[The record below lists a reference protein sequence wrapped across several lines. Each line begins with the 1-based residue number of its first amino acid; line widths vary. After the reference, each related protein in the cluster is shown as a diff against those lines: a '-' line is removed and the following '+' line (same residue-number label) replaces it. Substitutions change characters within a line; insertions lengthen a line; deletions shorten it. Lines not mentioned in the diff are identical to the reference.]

1 MGTERIGAIQ
11 NSFNAGEISPLLKSR
26 LDLERYKNSAEEIR
40 NFIVHPQG
48 PATYRSGLRY
58 IATAKPTINPVWT
71 ALDPGNGAWT
81 ALAWSPELRLL
92 VLLPRTATGTRSV
105 LTSEDGITYTENISL
120 VTETAVWESCVWA
133 KEIGLYVAVASTSNV
148 NGFRIITSPDGKT
161 WFEQT
166 QSVSKAWRSICWSPS
181 LRLLVAVTDDT
192 ANTSQIMTSPDA
204 VTWTTRTSPEASA
217 WRGVIWVEELTL
229 YVAVAETGTFR
240 VMTSPDGITWTGRTA
255 ASANNWQSVA
265 WSSSLTRLIAV
276 ANTGTDRVM
285 RSSNGIAWT
294 AVVDTVVSITRSGT
308 TATVTVTAHG
318 YKTGMYI
325 TISGADQADYNGTF
339 QITVVTADTFTYTVG
354 GSPATPAT
362 GTIICSPATANWEKI
377 IWADEMGLFWAV
389 ASGGSNRIMY
399 SATGLSGSWINIAE
413 PATLNWEDIVYSAE
427 LDMLVGTASNATGNT
442 VMYYGGTVAEA
453 AKVRLLPF
461 KFSTVQAYILELG
474 HLYMRFYRNGAIIT
488 QLSQQISG
496 ITKANPAVVTYTG
509 ANNFANGDRFI
520 IRDVL
525 GMTEVNEREF
535 EVANVNTG
543 AKTFELYGVNSTAY
557 TTYTSGGNILEI
569 VELATTYVRDD
580 LFAIKICQSADIVYL
595 WNRKYQPRKLA
606 RSSHVA
612 WTLTAI
618 TFKAIPTAE
627 LDFDMK
633 ISKTVASIT
642 RVATTATATVTAHGF
657 LTGMYVTMSGANET
671 QYNGTFLITVV
682 DANTFTYTMAS
693 DPGASATG
701 TLTCSSTTLKP
712 LSITGNKSIF
722 VAGDSVFF
730 DGDVERVIKHNVSRG
745 TIKEVH
751 PISINSNIK
760 TGGAITRSGNT
771 ATATF
776 TAHGFST
783 GNNVTILGVT
793 DNKYNGTFKITVV
806 DANIFTYTV
815 TGKPNTPAT
824 TTTDILCYLS
834 PSAINITSIA
844 RATTEATVTTGAAH
858 GFSNGDIVK
867 IQGANEGK
875 FNGTFE
881 IFDVASTTFIF
892 TVTDEGDASASGTM
906 YCTKIA
912 PTNIVSV
919 DITDNFEST
928 AVIGA
933 GSWYLIGA
941 PQAAITFSIKK
952 PVGAVVKVTA
962 DKKAFRSADVGSH
975 IKFPSSDSGTFP
987 DIEIKSYV
995 NNKEIQGKIIQ
1006 ALHKDDEKTIDAGEW
1021 TLEQPAWSASLGW
1034 PSVGVFFEDRLWV
1047 ARDDT
1052 FWGSEVGDYENF
1064 TIGKR
1069 DDSALSFT
1077 LGSRQINPIRWIEP
1091 KDGLIMGTTG
1101 DIWKVSGG
1109 SGEPITPS
1117 NIIVKKISIGG
1128 SSDAIAVDTPSALL
1142 YINRLEKE
1150 IGEIVYNIEE
1160 DGLVANEITIWAEH
1174 LFKYGIKEIIYQ
1186 EKPVPIIWAILNSG
1200 ELCGCTYLRRQAVLG
1215 WFKMA
1220 SPFGFF
1226 ESGAVIPGSK
1236 HDEFWVSVLR
1246 QINGTNVRHIEK
1258 FAPVYGTELDDW
1270 ISDHIQTFVDDAD
1283 ATAYAKGYYV
1293 PYDLVDVYT
1302 NTKGENAFL
1311 LDAGITQDIVTAT
1324 ATISNLWH
1332 LNGMSVYAVV
1342 DGVVKGPHTV
1352 SNGKITLAA
1361 ATAANAVVHVGL
1373 VYDGVLKIARFDAI
1387 FDNGTTKG
1395 LIRRVIS
1402 ITAQI
1407 YGSGLFKFGDST
1419 TNLKVAKFLQ
1429 SDTPTHVLFTGDSI
1443 DSAFPGRHGRQADI
1457 VIVQDQP
1464 LPLIVQSITQK
1475 LEAGT

>member
-71 ALDPGNGAWT
+71 ALDPGNGVWT
-81 ALAWSPELRLL
+81 ALAWSPKLRLF
-92 VLLPRTATGTRSV
+92 VLLPRSATGTRSV
-105 LTSEDGITYTENISL
+105 LTSEDGITWTENVSP
-120 VTETAVWESCVWA
+120 VTETAVWESVVWA
-133 KEIGLYVAVASTSNV
+133 TEISLFVAVASTSNV

-181 LRLLVAVTDDT
+181 LRLLVAVTDTTADT
-192 ANTSQIMTSPDA
+192 NQIMTSPDG

-217 WRGVIWVEELTL
+217 WSEVIWAAGLTL
-229 YVAVAETGTFR
+229 FVAVAESGTFR

-255 ASANNWQSVA
+255 AEANNWRSVC
-265 WSSSLTRLIAV
+265 WSPSLSLLIAV
-276 ANTGTDRVM
+276 ANTGTNKVM
-285 RSSNGIAWT
+285 KSSNAITWT
-294 AVVDTVVSITRSGT
+294 AV
-308 TATVTVTAHG
+308 TVT
-318 YKTGMYI
+318 Y
-325 TISGADQADYNGTF
+325 SSD
-339 QITVVTADTFTYTVG
+339 
-354 GSPATPAT
+354 
-362 GTIICSPATANWEKI
+362 WEKV
-377 IWADEMGLFWAV
+377 IWSEEMNLFWAV
-389 ASGGSNRIMY
+389 AGAGTYRIMS
-399 SATGLSGSWINIAE
+399 SATGLSASWTQIVA
-413 PATLNWEDIVYSAE
+413 PAARAWNDIVYSPE
-427 LDMLVGTASNATGNT
+427 LDRLVATASDITDVTT

-474 HLYMRFYRNGAIIT
+474 PLYMRFYRNGAIIT

-642 RVATTATATVTAHGF
+642 RVTTTATATVTAHGF
-657 LTGMYVTMSGANET
+657 LTGMYVTMAGANET
-671 QYNGTFLITVV
+671 QYNDTFLITVV
-682 DANTFTYTMAS
+682 DANTFTYTMTS

-712 LSITGNKSIF
+712 LSITGNKAIF

-793 DNKYNGTFKITVV
+793 DSKYNGTFKITVV
-806 DANIFTYTV
+806 DANTFTYTV

-834 PSAINITSIA
+834 PSAINVNSIA
-844 RATTEATVTTGAAH
+844 RATTEATVTTSAAH

-941 PQAAITFSIKK
+941 PQATITFSIKK

-962 DKKAFRSADVGSH
+962 DKKAFRSTDVGSH

-1006 ALHKDDEKTIDAGEW
+1006 VLHKDDERTVDAGEW

-1034 PSVGVFFEDRLWV
+1034 PSVGAFFEDRLWV

-1069 DDSALSFT
+1069 EDAALNFT

-1109 SGEPITPS
+1109 GGDPITPS

-1226 ESGAVIPGSK
+1226 DSGAVIPGSK

-1302 NTKGENAFL
+1302 NTKGENAL
-1311 LDAGITQDIVTAT
+1311 LVDAGVTQTIVTAT

-1352 SNGKITLAA
+1352 ANGKITLAA

-1429 SDTPTHVLFTGDSI
+1429 SDTPTHTLFTGDAI
-1443 DSAFPGRHGRQADI
+1443 DSAFTGRHGRQADI

-1475 LEAGT
+1475 LEVGT